1 MLSVSPSAFSGSW
14 GCFVGAVSGSEVGGA
29 VGPRWCGC
37 TPCSARSGGAG
48 WCHEEVHI
56 PSAKTWEKDCGTSLK
71 ALQELHYIFVDRG
84 LPLRIL
90 PCVVYTFF
98 FFPIIIFHT
107 NIFILKPTKIC
118 LAIDKLALCLLLSGT
133 LRLEGTKSTICICVK
148 SPAVA
153 GFHSI
158 LHWW

>member
-48 WCHEEVHI
+48 WRYEEVHL

-71 ALQELHYIFVDRG
+71 ALQELHNIFVDRG
-84 LPLRIL
+84 LLSVI
-90 PCVVYTFF
+90 YTFFF

-107 NIFILKPTKIC
+107 HIFILKPTKTC
-118 LAIDKLALCLLLSGT
+118 LAIDKLALSLLLSGT
-133 LRLEGTKSTICICVK
+133 LRLEGTRSTIYICVK

-153 GFHSI
+153 GFHSV